1 MVQWFRAILSNGRSQ
16 DLEQR
21 IEQAS
26 TSQFPS
32 FRRLAKTFTAD
43 LAAVHAGV
51 ESVWSTGKVEGQ
63 MTRVKLIKRIGYGR
77 AGLDLLRARMLA
89 PTWGHSKSQALSS
102 GGVLHG
108 DA

>member
-1 MVQWFRAILSNGRSQ
+1 MVQWFRTILRNRRSE
-16 DLEQR
+16 DLEQW

-32 FRRLAKTFTAD
+32 FRCLAKTFTAD
-43 LAAVHAGV
+43 LDAVHAGV

-63 MTRVKLIKRIGYGR
+63 ITRVKLMKRIGHGR
-77 AGLDLLRARMLA
+77 AGLDLLRAHMLA
-89 PTWGHSKSQALSS
+89 PTWGHSKSQAFSS

-108 DA
+108 DT